1 MQSNIENSGVSV
13 KTLVAAV
20 LMFINVAFGLI
31 AFIYAQGQTVSQEK
45 VNKLEA
51 KVAEQDKAITAI
63 QNTLTQN
70 DGRINRADERT
81 QLNGTAISELNTR
94 VTNSEKILILSNA
107 RYR

>member
-31 AFIYAQGQTVSQEK
+31 AFIYAQGQTVSQER

-51 KVAEQDKAITAI
+51 RVTELEKNAAAV

-70 DGRINRADERT
+70 DGRINRNDERT
-81 QLNGTAISELNTR
+81 QINGKSIDDLTTR

-107 RYR
+107 RYK

>member
-20 LMFINVAFGLI
+20 VMFINVAFGLI
-31 AFIYAQGQTVSQEK
+31 AFIYAQGQTVSQER

-51 KVAEQDKAITAI
+51 KVEEQAKAITEI
-63 QNTLTQN
+63 KNTLTQN
-70 DGRINRADERT
+70 DGRINRNDERT
-81 QLNGTAISELNTR
+81 QLNGAALSELNTR

-107 RYR
+107 RYK